1 MRVPL
6 LDLSEQY
13 RALSEEI
20 RAAIDEVLASQRF
33 ILGPKLAEFEKAA
46 AAYCGVPHA
55 VGVSSGTDALLAV
68 LMALEIGLGDAVIT
82 TAYSFFATGGCI
94 ARVGATPVL
103 IDIDSDTYNISAN
116 ALKSYLAE
124 RCHRVDGKL
133 INENQQTIVALLPV
147 HLFGLCCEMNEM
159 LAVAREHNLL
169 LIEDAAQAIGAEC
182 PLDGGSAK
190 AGTIG
195 DAGCFSFYPSKNL
208 GAAGDAGLVVCRNER
223 FADRLRICRQHGMEA
238 RYQHQFIGGNFR
250 LDELQAAILKVKLPH
265 LDRWSAARREAAK
278 FYTNEFR
285 RVGLDEKIK
294 LPVEPYA
301 ESRLSNHHIYHQYVI
316 RSARR
321 DELRQHLSKRE
332 IETAIYYPL
341 ALHEQPCFEYLG
353 YKPGDFP
360 EAELAARETLALPI
374 YPEIS
379 REAQQYVIKCVAE
392 FFE

>member
-6 LDLSEQY
+6 LDLTEQY
-13 RALSEEI
+13 RALSDEI
-20 RAAIDEVLASQRF
+20 RAATDEVLASQRF
-33 ILGPKLAEFEKAA
+33 ILGPKLAEFENAVA
-46 AAYCGVPHA
+46 TYCGVPHA

-94 ARVGATPVL
+94 ARVGATPVF
-103 IDIDSDTYNISAN
+103 IDIDPETYNISAK
-116 ALKSYLAE
+116 ALKSYIAE
-124 RCHRVDGKL
+124 RCHQVEGKL
-133 INENQQTIVALLPV
+133 VNENRQTICALIPV
-147 HLFGLCCEMNEM
+147 HLFGLCCEMNEI

-169 LIEDAAQAIGAEC
+169 LIEDAAQAIGSDY
-182 PLDGGSAK
+182 PLDGRSAK
-190 AGTIG
+190 AGTMG

-208 GAAGDAGLVVCRNER
+208 GAAGDAGLVVCRNEQ

-238 RYQHQFIGGNFR
+238 RYQHRFIGGNFR

-265 LDRWSAARREAAK
+265 LDSWSAARREAAK

-285 RVGLDEKIK
+285 RVGLDKRIK
-294 LPVEPYA
+294 LPLEPYA
-301 ESRLSNHHIYHQYVI
+301 QSELTNHHIYHQYVI
-316 RSARR
+316 RSPRR
-321 DELRQHLSKRE
+321 DELRQHLAARE
-332 IETAIYYPL
+332 IETAVYYPL

-360 EAELAARETLALPI
+360 EAESAARETLALPT

-379 REAQQYVIKCVAE
+379 REAQQYVVKYVAE

>member
-6 LDLSEQY
+6 LDLSQQY
-13 RALSEEI
+13 RTLSEEI
-20 RAAIDEVLASQRF
+20 RTATDEVLASQRF
-33 ILGPKLAEFEKAA
+33 ILGPKLAEFEKAV

-103 IDIDSDTYNISAN
+103 IDIDPDTYNISAP
-116 ALKSYLAE
+116 ALKRYIDKY
-124 RCHRVDGKL
+124 CHQVEGKL
-133 INENQQTIVALLPV
+133 VNENRQTVVALVPV
-147 HLFGLCCEMNEM
+147 HLFGLCCEMDEI
-159 LAVAREHNLL
+159 LGVAREHNLL
-169 LIEDAAQAIGAEC
+169 LIEDAAQAIGADY
-182 PLDGGSAK
+182 PLDSGAAK

-208 GAAGDAGLVVCRNER
+208 GAAGDAGLVVCGSEQ
-223 FADRLRICRQHGMEA
+223 FADRLRICRQHGMEG
-238 RYQHQFIGGNFR
+238 RYEHQFIGGNFR

-285 RVGLDEKIK
+285 HVGLDEKIK

-301 ESRLSNHHIYHQYVI
+301 ESRLTNHHIYHQYVI
-316 RSARR
+316 RSSRR
-321 DELRQHLSKRE
+321 DELRAHLSEQK

-353 YKPGDFP
+353 YKQGDFP
-360 EAELAARETLALPI
+360 EAEAAARESLALPI

-379 REAQQYVIKCVAE
+379 REAQQYVVRWVAE
-392 FFE
+392 FFQ